1 MNKKRKVNGFNLIEL
16 MLVLAAIVILSALIF
31 NQYRKYQTSQ
41 QAGEVAQNLALA
53 ASGIKGFY
61 PRGNFSTISTEVAA
75 LGGFFPDL
83 MVDKQNRTIINLIND
98 GVVSVGYATS
108 NDATSITQGTSGV
121 FVSGANYF
129 GIEYADVP
137 SAVCV
142 KLAGAAGGF
151 HSVVINGKQVKNMF
165 QTATR
170 MELNEASVTDACNEQ
185 EQVSMLFL
193 TN

>member
-1 MNKKRKVNGFNLIEL
+1 MNKKRKIGGFNLIEL

-41 QAGEVAQNLALA
+41 QAGEVAQTLALVS
-53 ASGIKGFY
+53 SGIKAFY
-61 PRGNFSTISTEVAA
+61 PNGNFSTLSTEVAA
-75 LGGFFPDL
+75 LGGFFPNT
-83 MVDKQNRTIINLIND
+83 MVNEQNKSIINPFND
-98 GVVSVGYATS
+98 GLVSVGYATT
-108 NDATSITQGTSGV
+108 NDATAITQGASGV

-142 KLAGAAGGF
+142 KLAGASGGF
-151 HSVVINGKQVKNMF
+151 HSIVINGEQIKNLF

-170 MELNEASVTDACNEQ
+170 MQLNEARVTEVCNGSD
-185 EQVSMLFL
+185 QVTMLFL